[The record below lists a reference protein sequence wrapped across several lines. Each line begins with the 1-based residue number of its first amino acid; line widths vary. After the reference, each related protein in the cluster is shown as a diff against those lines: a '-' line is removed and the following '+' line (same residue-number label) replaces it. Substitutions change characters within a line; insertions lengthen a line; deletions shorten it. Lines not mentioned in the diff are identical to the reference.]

1 MKKENKEEGDPY
13 LYICEHARKSGR
25 IQELTN
31 RGTCM
36 RLVKALLSSYSS
48 LHSGFSCL
56 IEWKRT
62 ELREMCKELAPAVH
76 I

>member
-31 RGTCM
+31 RGTCLHM
-36 RLVKALLSSYSS
+36 VKALLSS
-48 LHSGFSCL
+48 
-56 IEWKRT
+56 
-62 ELREMCKELAPAVH
+62 
-76 I
+76 